1 MFVRARMSKDIQSV
15 SPKEPLSKVYAL
27 MKEKGFEG
35 VPVLDGTK
43 VVGVVTMWDILT
55 RLAEIDHTEEYLRE
69 TIVGEVMTKQP
80 ITIHEDEIIEEA
92 AMLMHR
98 YDISLLPVVNDDD
111 RVVGVI
117 TQSDFFR
124 IFMEVLGLE
133 RKGTRISLL
142 LDEKVGELARVTDII
157 RAKGVNIISLVTF
170 EPGRP
175 YGDIVIRV
183 DTVESKSVV
192 DALVD
197 AGFRVVHVS
206 QVWA

>member
-69 TIVGEVMTKQP
+69 TMVGEVMTKQP

-98 YDISLLPVVNDDD
+98 YDIGLLPVVNDDD